1 MFKIL
6 YHLLYFLFPFI
17 VYFFWVLL
25 SNSKFTN
32 KKTFWVSVIA
42 IIMFLT
48 SLVLV
53 RISETTSKNL
63 DYIPPKVIDGKL
75 NDGYFKKNDE

>member
-1 MFKIL
+1 
-6 YHLLYFLFPFI
+6 
-17 VYFFWVLL
+17 
-25 SNSKFTN
+25 
-32 KKTFWVSVIA
+32 
-42 IIMFLT
+42 MFLT

-53 RISETTSKNL
+53 RISENTSKNL

>member
-1 MFKIL
+1 MIKIL

-17 VYFFWVLL
+17 VYFFWVFL

-32 KKTFWVSVIA
+32 KKTFWVSLIA
-42 IIMFLT
+42 IFMFLT

-53 RISETTSKNL
+53 RISENTSKNF
-63 DYIPPKVIDGKL
+63 DYVPPKVIDGKL
-75 NDGYFKKNDE
+75 NDGYFRKND